1 MIRRPP
7 RSTLFPYT
15 TLFRSR
21 GGVPD
26 RELCS
31 GPAKLCEAL
40 GVTSREDG
48 IPLTRAR
55 GRLRI
60 TRGPIRQRFA
70 IVVTPRVGITRAV
83 DWPLRFLI
91 QGSPWASR

>member
-1 MIRRPP
+1 M
-7 RSTLFPYT
+7 
-15 TLFRSR
+15 
-21 GGVPD
+21 
-26 RELCS
+26 
-31 GPAKLCEAL
+31 
-40 GVTSREDG
+40 TSREDG